1 MSAAA
6 NENNQHAAD
15 PEQTGVT
22 TANEVAGGTAS
33 AENAAQGFKKGPM
46 IIALVLALA
55 LVVAVFVGA
64 KLAYENA
71 AHQPVAMSDIN
82 SPDASTAECADLIAN
97 LPENL
102 LGLQRAEL
110 ADPAPAG
117 AAAWQKDSQTRITL
131 RCGVALPLQ
140 YNELS
145 TTSVVDGTEWIEIAD
160 TTPQSTMRT
169 WYTVNRWPVV
179 AVTGD
184 DASAPTPPT
193 DELATAVTHLAQQE
207 NPKQPVPLSTLA
219 ASDSASVERCA
230 DILADLPVSLGS
242 EPTYEQ
248 IENAQG
254 LPADSKAWGAEGYE
268 AIVVRCGVVFPE
280 AYELGARL
288 QQIDG
293 VAWFEDTTLGNGT
306 TASTWYAVNRD
317 VVVAVSA
324 PQAAVEQVLV
334 PLGKVL
340 EEHTNSVEGAAA

>member
-6 NENNQHAAD
+6 DENNQQAAASKH
-15 PEQTGVT
+15 TSS
-22 TANEVAGGTAS
+22 TAANPLDAS
-33 AENAAQGFKKGPM
+33 ATSPDEAQGFKTAPM
-46 IIALVLALA
+46 LIALGLAIA

-64 KLAYENA
+64 KLAYEKA

-82 SPDASTAECADLIAN
+82 SPDAGTTECAELIAN

-145 TTSVVDGTEWIEIAD
+145 TTSMVDGTEWIEVAD

-184 DASAPTPPT
+184 NASAPTPPT
-193 DELATAVTHLAQQE
+193 DELAAAVGQLSLQE
-207 NPKQPVPLSTLA
+207 NPKQPIPLSTLVA
-219 ASDSASVERCA
+219 NTDTGTEARCA
-230 DILADLPVSLGS
+230 DILTALPASLGS
-242 EPTYEQ
+242 EPVYEE
-248 IENAQG
+248 IENTQV
-254 LPADSKAWGAEGYE
+254 LPADSKAWGAKGYE

-280 AYELGARL
+280 AYKPGARL

-334 PLGKVL
+334 PLGKAL
-340 EEHTNSVEGAAA
+340 EEYTDSVEVASA